1 MKYLTLYFFT
11 AMLISLITGCSK
23 NIHKNNLTTQK
34 TETAEHLVNHGQF
47 EAAAKIYQKLADKRS
62 ALQDLF
68 RFKTINAL
76 VKSNDFSTTLI
87 YAKNINPEHLNQD
100 QRLYLNFLFAQI
112 NLHYHAAEK
121 ALKQLARLSPQQLTP
136 EDQIT
141 YQHCL
146 AQGYTLTGQV
156 VKSIHAQ
163 LALIPLLSATDQQQ
177 TLSIILATL
186 QHLPLEKLDLLESSN
201 LGDWVSLT
209 KLLRKTIRSTPSSE
223 QEIARWLEQHPQIP
237 ITPELLNTYLNH
249 DKSPIP
255 PTHSIALILPNS
267 GPHTQQANAIKEGFL
282 AAYYHNNTADRPAI
296 QFYDSTENNSK
307 KLYQQAVNDG
317 VDLII
322 GPLEKQNILQLANIK
337 TLKIPVLALNQID
350 NLAKKNLYQLSLSP
364 VDDIFQLTMKAT
376 QQGHNRILLLH
387 PDTATGN
394 RLGHYLEYFWPKQ
407 GRLIIDN
414 QAYSPDKND
423 FSTPIQRLLNLNESN
438 SRIKKLKTFIPDL
451 KAIARR
457 RLDIDA
463 IFLIGQPR
471 SARLLKPQLQFYR
484 AEDLPVYATS
494 QIYSGLPNPLQDND
508 LDAITFCDIPWL
520 FKQTYSGALSLE
532 NLKPSWQQ
540 FPQSYLRLIALGID
554 AHQLI
559 PHLNNLQNI
568 LFKGATGHLLLAKNN
583 HISRQLVC
591 AKFKAGKP
599 KLLGFT
605 PHQAL
610 YPSGNN
616 FNPP

>member
-1 MKYLTLYFFT
+1 MKYLTLCFFT
-11 AMLISLITGCSK
+11 AILMSLITGCSK

-47 EAAAKIYQKLADKRS
+47 QAAAKIYQKLAEKRS
-62 ALQDLF
+62 PLQDLF

-76 VKSNDFSTTLI
+76 VKANDFSSTLI
-87 YAKNINPEHLNQD
+87 YAKNINPEYLNQG

-112 NLHYHAAEK
+112 NLHYHAAEN
-121 ALKQLARLSPQQLTP
+121 ALKQLSRLSPQQLTP
-136 EDQIT
+136 EDRII
-141 YQHCL
+141 YQRCL
-146 AQGYTLTGQV
+146 AQGYTLTGQR
-156 VKSIHAQ
+156 VKSVRAQ
-163 LALIPLLSATDQQQ
+163 LALIPLLSATDQRL
-177 TLSIILATL
+177 TLSIIMETL
-186 QHLPLEKLDLLESSN
+186 QHLPREELDRLESSN
-201 LGDWVSLT
+201 LSDWVSLT
-209 KLLRKTIRSTPSSE
+209 KILRKTIRRTPSSE
-223 QEIARWLEQHPQIP
+223 QEITHWLEQHPQLP
-237 ITPELLNTYLNH
+237 ITQELLNTYLNH
-249 DKSPIP
+249 GMNPIP

-267 GPHTQQANAIKEGFL
+267 GPHSQQANAIKAGFL
-282 AAYYHNNTADRPAI
+282 AAYYYNNTADRAVI
-296 QFYDSTENNSK
+296 QFYDSAENDSRQ
-307 KLYQQAVNDG
+307 LYQQAVNNG
-317 VDLII
+317 ADLII
-322 GPLEKQNILQLANIK
+322 GPLEKQNILQLTKIK
-337 TLKIPVLALNQID
+337 TLKVPVLALNQID

-407 GRLIIDN
+407 GRLIIDS
-414 QAYSPDKND
+414 QAYSPEKND

-438 SRIKKLKTFIPDL
+438 SRIRKLKTFIPDL
-451 KAIARR
+451 KAVARR
-457 RLDIDA
+457 RQDIDA

-484 AEDLPVYATS
+484 AEKLPIYATS
-494 QIYSGLPNPLQDND
+494 QIYSGLPNPLQDSD
-508 LDAITFCDIPWL
+508 LDAITFCDSPWL
-520 FKQTYSGALSLE
+520 FKQTYAGPLSLE

-605 PHQAL
+605 PHQAV
-610 YPSGNN
+610 YPAGKN
-616 FNPP
+616 F